1 MTRTRIISFIVFC
14 LYIAAVCYLCFSKPD
29 DIPTIQFNFLG
40 LPIDKIVH
48 FLMFLPFPLLAF
60 LSFDAKDSKNGRRL
74 LLMLGIVA
82 AGIALAAATEFI
94 QGRLQYRS
102 EDRYDLLS
110 DVSGLFIGAVIV
122 IIYKIFRKNR

>member
-1 MTRTRIISFIVFC
+1 
-14 LYIAAVCYLCFSKPD
+14 VCYLCFSKPD

-60 LSFDAKDSKNGRRL
+60 LTFDAKDSKNGRRL
-74 LLMLGIVA
+74 LLLLGIVA
-82 AGIALAAATEFI
+82 AGTALAAATEFI

-110 DVSGLFIGAVIV
+110 DISGLFIGAVIV